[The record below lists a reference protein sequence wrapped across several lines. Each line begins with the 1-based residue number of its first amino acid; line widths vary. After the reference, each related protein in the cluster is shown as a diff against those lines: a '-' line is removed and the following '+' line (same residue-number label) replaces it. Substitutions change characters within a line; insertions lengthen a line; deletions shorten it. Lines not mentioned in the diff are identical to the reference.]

1 MGRCEKNLPLTT
13 GIAFSSF
20 ESGCAQG
27 MATRDHTPHGRGY
40 DTSFGYFHHANNCE
54 RHLCLPSLT
63 QPPSES
69 TSPTNSISGSLSL

>member
-54 RHLCLPSLT
+54 RASPPA
-63 QPPSES
+63 QPKIHIHES
-69 TSPTNSISGSLSL
+69 RLS